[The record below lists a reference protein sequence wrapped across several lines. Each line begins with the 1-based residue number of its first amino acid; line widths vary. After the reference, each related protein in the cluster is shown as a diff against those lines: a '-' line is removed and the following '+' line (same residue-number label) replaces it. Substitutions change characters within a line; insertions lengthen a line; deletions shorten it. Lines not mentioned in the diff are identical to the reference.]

1 MKSIIEN
8 YPDFRK
14 VVRQNELVYLFGTGI
29 SAALTGKN
37 YSWKKWILDGTGY
50 FSDRKAAD
58 DIAESL
64 QKDSSTKNLLNAVK
78 TVLAVTKQ
86 ERKYDQWMHR
96 SFEENRV
103 TNQNLAETLKK
114 LLITQDV
121 FATTNYDH
129 LLEQATGLAALSY
142 TDTQQA
148 FYMLDQR
155 KSNAVLHIHGEYDST
170 RGIDNIIADEEQY
183 RAILNDKGAQ
193 FLQQILGTRTL
204 IFVGCGQTTEDANIA
219 QVIRFARDY
228 LHIDR
233 EYYYLYRQ
241 GEEPKGLPDFIRA
254 IPYGEEYSDLPE
266 FLEDM
271 AQLRLYEKIE
281 SNPMVTRTAYT
292 KNTMDAYGLAEYHYS
307 RQYLKFCGRRMELA
321 QLQNFVEADRMFL
334 WWAVT
339 GQGGAGKSRLALE
352 FLKRSHRDFF
362 GFFLNYAVDPE
373 EVRRFKPFN
382 DTVAIV
388 DYVKGNEAE
397 IAVIFAI
404 LIDKFSSGPYKLRI
418 LLLERENTTE
428 FGSWHHDLITAMA
441 PYYRQECNDAEY
453 NLELSTKNHRFL
465 YLDDLDGAA
474 VEELIGAICEKNGL
488 PADRYRDRRLKDEYG
503 RKFEQLKFRPLFLQ
517 MFVEAWIANGCMAVE
532 YDDYKSLLKNV
543 VSREQERILQ
553 VVDHRMDVFNALI
566 RMIICAGVA
575 EGISVREL
583 AMLHPAEW
591 ETVRDFTKTHTI
603 TGTQRKDFLTGLLK
617 DASQDILEGT
627 EVLHVLYPDIVKEYM
642 FLYYFEEEDIR
653 EVSGLLW
660 RNCPAE
666 YNAFLSR
673 CLTDFQRKESLVRV
687 IREASADYTNANAMI
702 VRQALLA
709 FKVISTKEDG
719 LYFLNRDLEEY
730 EYWKSMPVTNELQA
744 IYLQSMYLCV
754 RQMLGWSHKNFY
766 EAIDRIAFFP
776 VNRDLSARKVQY
788 LLETIHYLVEKNC
801 IDSAQDIIK
810 KTEKALREV
819 AEGEEKKELGLSLQ
833 REIIVSDVYYKK
845 WWDIRRRH
853 RKIFRKVDWKKEHQ
867 SEQYAYIVFSGAQ
880 KCWET
885 MELGGKLLMFTNW
898 LQDYA
903 VDYASGK
910 RNIYFN
916 DKSHYYYLHAK
927 YFSTAATAMAAAIAG
942 MDSYGIGHI
951 DALLDELKGNMMI
964 SDFAGLLVGTRALKV
979 RYDDTVTDE
988 MIQGYLGETEPL
1000 LDRYPDN
1007 AILAEKAIQLWKT
1020 VYEVRYKK
1028 DVPREIVERAYVL
1041 LLRFPKD
1048 KNVMNRFLEMLEQST
1063 ERDRWQEY
1071 IHNKAVVCGMLENI
1085 EDVMSPG
1092 LRELLK

>member
-1 MKSIIEN
+1 MKKRIED
-8 YPDFRK
+8 YPDFQNI
-14 VVRQNELVYLFGTGI
+14 VQHNELVYLFGTGI
-29 SAALTGKN
+29 SAALTGKS

-50 FSDRKAAD
+50 FSDRKLAD
-58 DIAESL
+58 DITESL
-64 QKDSSTKNLLNAVK
+64 RKDSSTKNLLDAVK
-78 TVLAVTKQ
+78 TVLEVTKL
-86 ERKYDQWMHR
+86 ERKYDEWMHR
-96 SFEENRV
+96 AFEVDGV
-103 TNQNLAETLKK
+103 TNQSLAETLKK

-142 TDTQQA
+142 ADTQQA

-155 KSNAVLHIHGEYDST
+155 KSNAVLHIHGEYDSV
-170 RGIDNIIADEEQY
+170 RGIDNIIANEEQY
-183 RAILNDKGAQ
+183 QAILNDKGAQ

-219 QVIRFARDY
+219 QFIRFARDY

-233 EYYYLYRQ
+233 EYYFLYRQ
-241 GEEPKGLPDFIRA
+241 GEEPVGLPDFIRT
-254 IPYGEEYSDLPE
+254 ILYGDAYSDLPE

-271 AQLRLYEKIE
+271 AQLRLYAKIE

-292 KNTMDAYGLAEYHYS
+292 EKTMDAYGLSEYHYS
-307 RQYLKFCGRRMELA
+307 QQYLKFCGRRMELA

-373 EVRRFKPFN
+373 EVRRFQPFN

-397 IAVIFAI
+397 IAVIFRT
-404 LIDKFSSGPYKLRI
+404 LIDKFAAGPYKLRI

-428 FGSWHHDLITAMA
+428 FGSWHHDLIMAMA

-453 NLELSTKNHRFL
+453 NLELSTKKHRFL
-465 YLDDLDGAA
+465 YLDDLDEAA

-488 PADRYRDRRLKDEYG
+488 PKDPHRDRKLKEEYG
-503 RKFEQLKFRPLFLQ
+503 TKFEQLKFRPLFLQ
-517 MFVEAWIANGCMAVE
+517 MFVEAWIGNGCIAVE

-543 VSREQERILQ
+543 VIREQERILQ
-553 VVDHRMDVFNALI
+553 VVDHEMEVFNALI
-566 RMIICAGVA
+566 RMIVCAGVS
-575 EGISVREL
+575 EGIPVREL
-583 AMLHPAEW
+583 AIQYPKEW
-591 ETVRDFTKTHTI
+591 KIVHNFSKTHAI

-617 DASQDILEGT
+617 DTSQDILEGN
-627 EVLHVLYPDIVKEYM
+627 ESLHVLYPDIVKEYM
-642 FLYYFEEEDIR
+642 FLYYLEEEDIR

-660 RNCPAE
+660 QTCPAE

-673 CLTDFQRKESLVRV
+673 CLTDFQREESLVRI
-687 IREASADYTNANAMI
+687 IREASADYANVNAMI

-719 LYFLNRDLEEY
+719 FYFLNRDLEEY
-730 EYWKSMPVTNELQA
+730 EYWKNMPVTNEHQA

-754 RQMLGWSHKNFY
+754 RQMLGWSHRKFY

-776 VNRDLSARKVQY
+776 ANRDLAARKVQY
-788 LLETIHYLVEKNC
+788 LLETVHYLVEKNC
-801 IDSAQDIIK
+801 IDTAQDLIK
-810 KTEKALREV
+810 KTKRALKEV
-819 AEGEEKKELGLSLQ
+819 AEGEEKTELELSLQ
-833 REIIVSDVYYKK
+833 REIIVSDIYYKK

-853 RKIFRKVDWKKEHQ
+853 RKIFRKIDWKKEHQ

-885 MELGGKLLMFTNW
+885 MELGGKLLMFTYW

-903 VDYASGK
+903 VDYAKGK
-910 RNIYFN
+910 RKIYFN

-927 YFSTAATAMAAAIAG
+927 YLSTEATAMASTIAG
-942 MDSYGIGHI
+942 IDSYGISHI
-951 DALLDELKGNMMI
+951 DALIDELQGNMMI
-964 SDFAGLLVGTRALKV
+964 SDFAGLLVGAKALKV
-979 RYDDTVTDE
+979 RYDDTVTEE
-988 MIQGYLGETEPL
+988 MIQGYLIEAEQL

-1007 AILAEKAIQLWKT
+1007 ATLAEKAIQLWRI
-1020 VYEVRYKK
+1020 VYGVRYKK
-1028 DVPREIVERAYVL
+1028 DIPRELVERAYVL

-1048 KNVMNRFLEMLEQST
+1048 KNVQSQFFEMLQQST

-1071 IHNKAVVCGMLENI
+1071 IYNKVVKCGVLENI
-1085 EDVMSPG
+1085 DW
-1092 LRELLK
+1092 